1 MTAPNLRQPYAY
13 RRIEAIEP
21 EWQRFPGW
29 RDVTA
34 AQWRDVSW
42 QRTNSIK
49 TIRRLRDVLGDL
61 VDDVFYEDAKRDQAS
76 FATMSMLITPQ
87 VLNTMVPH
95 EAPSTDSMYA
105 DPVRRYVLP
114 VASDRDPHWPTH
126 PRASRDSLH
135 ETEMWVVEGLIHRYP
150 TKVLAEML
158 TTCPLYC
165 GHCTRMDLVGPS
177 TPQVAKGHFATKA
190 PDRRE
195 QMLEYLRTT
204 PSVRD
209 VVVSGGDLTNLPWP
223 RLESFL
229 DGLLEIENIRD
240 IRLASKGL
248 MSLPQH
254 WLSDEIR
261 AGVERVATKA
271 SARGVSLAIHTHVNV
286 ASQVT
291 QLFTQA
297 AGAMIEAGVH
307 HIRNQGVLLRG
318 VNASPDELLDLC
330 FAVLDNAGV
339 IPYYFYLCDMIPAS
353 EHWRLSLA
361 EAQEIQHAMMG
372 YLPGF
377 ATPRLVCDVPYVGKR
392 WVDQVASY
400 DRELGISYWTKNYL
414 TPVDAEDP
422 EALLRRFEYYDPI
435 RELGAAG
442 KAWWEAEMTA
452 ANGASTNGASANG
465 SSGNGAH
472 PAPNGA
478 GTHAGQPLAR

>member
-1 MTAPNLRQPYAY
+1 MTTPDLRQPYAY
-13 RRIEAIEP
+13 RRVEAIEP

-29 RDVTA
+29 RGVTA

-49 TIRRLRDVLGDL
+49 TLRRLRDVLGDL
-61 VDDVFYEDAKRDQAS
+61 VDDIFYEDLKRDQAS

-87 VLNTMVPH
+87 VLNTMVPR
-95 EAPSTDSMYA
+95 EVPSTDSMYA
-105 DPVRRYVLP
+105 DPVRHYVLP
-114 VASDRDPHWPTH
+114 VASDRDPRWPTH
-126 PRASRDSLH
+126 PQASRDSLH
-135 ETEMWVVEGLIHRYP
+135 EAEMWVVEGLVHRYP

-177 TPQVAKGHFATKA
+177 TPQVTKQHFATKA

-195 QMLEYLRTT
+195 QMLEYLRAT
-204 PSVRD
+204 PTVRD

-286 ASQVT
+286 AAQAT
-291 QLFTQA
+291 QLFAQA
-297 AGAMIEAGVH
+297 AGAMTEAGVH

-318 VNASPDELLDLC
+318 VNADPDALLDLC

-361 EAQEIQHAMMG
+361 EAQGIQHAMMG

-392 WVDQVASY
+392 WVDQVADY

-414 TPVDAEDP
+414 TPVDAQDP

-435 RELGAAG
+435 RELPAAG
-442 KAWWEAEMTA
+442 QAFWQAEIAKGTA
-452 ANGASTNGASANG
+452 N
-465 SSGNGAH
+465 GNGA
-472 PAPNGA
+472 PLSTATTRRFAPRA
-478 GTHAGQPLAR
+478 VL